1 MMDWRIIAVL
11 IQISS
16 IFAFENHP
24 RCGRSPTGS
33 SQHTNGR
40 QVTTINYPWVVA
52 ITQGDDIHC
61 TGSIISSRFIISAA
75 HCTRGVDTSKLEI
88 VLGASNLKDP
98 NNSEK
103 GVIKR
108 QIKSFES
115 HNKNENGVD
124 YDIAI
129 IEVDEE
135 ILFVKENPRVWP
147 ICLPEKS
154 DDNPNHLQ
162 FRGIK
167 VLGYVHRMTKI

>member
-1 MMDWRIIAVL
+1 M
-11 IQISS
+11 
-16 IFAFENHP
+16 
-24 RCGRSPTGS
+24 
-33 SQHTNGR
+33 
-40 QVTTINYPWVVA
+40 VA
-52 ITQGDDIHC
+52 IVQGDNIHC

-75 HCTRGVDTSKLEI
+75 HCARGVDTTKLEI

-115 HNKNENGVD
+115 HNKYEHPRVD

-135 ILFVKENPRVWP
+135 ILFVVSTFLSK
-147 ICLPEKS
+147 LP
-154 DDNPNHLQ
+154 
-162 FRGIK
+162 
-167 VLGYVHRMTKI
+167 

>member
-1 MMDWRIIAVL
+1 MCGNYSREET
-11 IQISS
+11 IQGRKLYEEIRY
-16 IFAFENHP
+16 IFFFLASLHCNLLTKFLF
-24 RCGRSPTGS
+24 
-33 SQHTNGR
+33 Q
-40 QVTTINYPWVVA
+40 YPWVVA
-52 ITQGDDIHC
+52 IMQGDDIHC

-98 NNSEK
+98 KNSEK

-135 ILFVKENPRVWP
+135 ILFVV
-147 ICLPEKS
+147 S
-154 DDNPNHLQ
+154 T
-162 FRGIK
+162 F
-167 VLGYVHRMTKI
+167 

>member
-1 MMDWRIIAVL
+1 M
-11 IQISS
+11 
-16 IFAFENHP
+16 
-24 RCGRSPTGS
+24 
-33 SQHTNGR
+33 
-40 QVTTINYPWVVA
+40 VA
-52 ITQGDDIHC
+52 IVQGDNIHC

-75 HCTRGVDTSKLEI
+75 HCARGVDTTKLEI

-135 ILFVKENPRVWP
+135 ILFVVSTFLSKLTQLCE
-147 ICLPEKS
+147 
-154 DDNPNHLQ
+154 
-162 FRGIK
+162 
-167 VLGYVHRMTKI
+167 Y

>member
-1 MMDWRIIAVL
+1 M
-11 IQISS
+11 
-16 IFAFENHP
+16 
-24 RCGRSPTGS
+24 
-33 SQHTNGR
+33 
-40 QVTTINYPWVVA
+40 TTFHCNLLTKFLFQYPWVVA
-52 ITQGDDIHC
+52 IMQGDAIHC

-135 ILFVKENPRVWP
+135 ILFVVSTFLSK
-147 ICLPEKS
+147 LP
-154 DDNPNHLQ
+154 
-162 FRGIK
+162 
-167 VLGYVHRMTKI
+167 

>member
-1 MMDWRIIAVL
+1 MHKKLWALLLGYKYILFFLATFHCNLL
-11 IQISS
+11 IKFLFQ
-16 IFAFENHP
+16 
-24 RCGRSPTGS
+24 
-33 SQHTNGR
+33 
-40 QVTTINYPWVVA
+40 YPWVVA
-52 ITQGDDIHC
+52 LMQGDDIHC

-135 ILFVKENPRVWP
+135 IPFVV
-147 ICLPEKS
+147 S
-154 DDNPNHLQ
+154 T
-162 FRGIK
+162 F
-167 VLGYVHRMTKI
+167 

>member
-1 MMDWRIIAVL
+1 M
-11 IQISS
+11 
-16 IFAFENHP
+16 
-24 RCGRSPTGS
+24 
-33 SQHTNGR
+33 
-40 QVTTINYPWVVA
+40 
-52 ITQGDDIHC
+52 QGDDIHC

-108 QIKSFES
+108 QIKSFKF

-135 ILFVKENPRVWP
+135 ILFDVSTFLIK
-147 ICLPEKS
+147 LP
-154 DDNPNHLQ
+154 
-162 FRGIK
+162 
-167 VLGYVHRMTKI
+167 

>member
-1 MMDWRIIAVL
+1 MARVRYLASVDPMD
-11 IQISS
+11 
-16 IFAFENHP
+16 
-24 RCGRSPTGS
+24 RSLLTKFLF
-33 SQHTNGR
+33 Q
-40 QVTTINYPWVVA
+40 YPWVVA

-135 ILFVKENPRVWP
+135 ILFVVSTFLSKLPYSLRV
-147 ICLPEKS
+147 LMRVT
-154 DDNPNHLQ
+154 N
-162 FRGIK
+162 
-167 VLGYVHRMTKI
+167 

>member
-1 MMDWRIIAVL
+1 M
-11 IQISS
+11 
-16 IFAFENHP
+16 
-24 RCGRSPTGS
+24 
-33 SQHTNGR
+33 
-40 QVTTINYPWVVA
+40 
-52 ITQGDDIHC
+52 QGDDIHC

-135 ILFVKENPRVWP
+135 ILFVVSTFLSK
-147 ICLPEKS
+147 LP
-154 DDNPNHLQ
+154 
-162 FRGIK
+162 
-167 VLGYVHRMTKI
+167 